1 MVATVT
7 PFRRISKNEKPAKSP
22 RKPREAK
29 DDPAA
34 GSVGN
39 RPTPQQRR
47 WMLKGLTQAGGKLA
61 LFDES
66 GKRISE
72 RTVRSCMEKGWV
84 ESWFVNPI
92 KPDWLV
98 CKLTDAGRAVL
109 AADDEA

>member
-7 PFRRISKNEKPAKSP
+7 PFRRISKNEKPAKAP
-22 RKPREAK
+22 RKPKEAS
-29 DDPAA
+29 A
-34 GSVGN
+34 GSVGS
-39 RPTPQQRR
+39 RPSPQQRR
-47 WMLKGLTQAGGKLA
+47 WLLKGLTQAGGKLA

-98 CKLTDAGRAVL
+98 CKLTDAGRAIL
-109 AADDEA
+109 AADDKD